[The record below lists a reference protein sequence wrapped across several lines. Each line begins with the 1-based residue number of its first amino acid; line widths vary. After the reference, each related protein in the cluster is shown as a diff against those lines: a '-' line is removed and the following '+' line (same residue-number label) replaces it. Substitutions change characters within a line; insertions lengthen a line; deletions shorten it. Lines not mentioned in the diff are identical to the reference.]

1 MRRRSF
7 LAALASSPAVASAQ
21 PALREVGFIHPG
33 GSDSMQPRLAAFA
46 DGLSRRGFV
55 EGRNVTVIAR
65 AADYDKARIAAYVDE
80 LVRRDVA
87 AILAVGPQVVQ
98 QTRAATSTIPI
109 VGLDLESDP
118 VKSGFVQ
125 SLSHPG
131 GNLTGLFFDFPEFS
145 GKWLEI
151 LGEIIPGLER
161 VGVLWDPGTGSVQL
175 DALVEV
181 AARRGV
187 KLQVLKVEK
196 PDQIDGAFAAAKTQ
210 SQAVLSLSSP
220 VFGSL
225 TPQVAEASLRH
236 RMPSIMLFP
245 EYGAAGGL
253 IAYGTDLFDLFRQ
266 AGEIVGKVLAGAKP
280 ADLPVER
287 PSRFRLVVNLRTAKT
302 LGLVVPPVVLLRAD
316 EVIE

>member
-7 LAALASSPAVASAQ
+7 FAALAASPAVASAQ
-21 PALREVGFIHPG
+21 PAIREVGFIHPG
-33 GSDSMQPRLAAFA
+33 GADSMQPRLAAFA
-46 DGLSRRGFV
+46 DGSSRRGFV

-65 AADYDKARIAAYVDE
+65 AADYDKVRIAAYVDE

-109 VGLDLESDP
+109 VSLDLESDP

-145 GKWLEI
+145 GKWLEL

-161 VGVLWDPGTGSVQL
+161 VGVLWDPGTGAVQL
-175 DALVEV
+175 DALVDV
-181 AARRGV
+181 ATRRGV
-187 KLQVLKVEK
+187 RLQVLKVEK
-196 PDQIDGAFAAAKTQ
+196 PDQIDGAFAAAKIQ
-210 SQAVLSLSSP
+210 SQAVLALSSP

-225 TPQVAEASLRH
+225 TPQVVEAALRH
-236 RMPSIMLFP
+236 HMPSIMLFP
-245 EYGAAGGL
+245 VYGAAGGL

-266 AGEIVGKVLAGAKP
+266 AGEIVGKVLAGARP

-302 LGLVVPPVVLLRAD
+302 LGLVIPPVVLLRAD

>member
-7 LAALASSPAVASAQ
+7 LAALAASPALASAQ
-21 PALREVGFIHPG
+21 PAMREVGFIHPG
-33 GSDSMQPRLAAFA
+33 GPDSMQPRLAAFA

-55 EGRNVTVIAR
+55 EGRDVTVIAR
-65 AADYDKARIAAYVDE
+65 AADYDKARIAAYADE
-80 LVRRDVA
+80 IVRRNVA
-87 AILAVGPQVVQ
+87 AILAVGPQVVL
-98 QTRAATSTIPI
+98 QTRTATSTIPI

-131 GNLTGLFFDFPEFS
+131 GNLTGMFFDFPEFS
-145 GKWLEI
+145 GKWLEL
-151 LGEIIPGLER
+151 LGEVIPGLER

-181 AARRGV
+181 ATGRGV
-187 KLQVLKVEK
+187 RLQVLKVEK
-196 PDQIDGAFAAAKTQ
+196 PDQIDGAFATAKTQ
-210 SQAVLSLSSP
+210 SQAVLALSSP

-225 TPQVAEASLRH
+225 TSQVAEAALRY

-245 EYGAAGGL
+245 EYGGVGGL

-287 PSRFRLVVNLRTAKT
+287 PSRFRLVVNLKTAKI
-302 LGLVVPPVVLLRAD
+302 LRLVIPPVVLLRAD

>member
-7 LAALASSPAVASAQ
+7 LAAVAALPAMANAQ
-21 PALREVGFIHPG
+21 PAMREVGFIHPG
-33 GSDSMQPRLAAFA
+33 GADSMQPRLAAFA

-210 SQAVLSLSSP
+210 SQAVLALSSP

-287 PSRFRLVVNLRTAKT
+287 PSRFRLVVNLTTAKT
-302 LGLVVPPVVLLRAD
+302 LGLVIPPVVLLRAD

>member
-1 MRRRSF
+1 MRRRGF
-7 LAALASSPAVASAQ
+7 LAVLAASPAVASAE
-21 PALREVGFIHPG
+21 PSMREVGFIHPG
-33 GSDSMQPRLAAFA
+33 GADSMQPRLAAFA

-55 EGRNVTVIAR
+55 VGRDVTVIAR
-65 AADYDKARIAAYVDE
+65 AADYDKARIAAYADE
-80 LVRRDVA
+80 LVRRNVA

-125 SLSHPG
+125 SLGHPG
-131 GNLTGLFFDFPEFS
+131 GNLTGMFFDFPEFS
-145 GKWLEI
+145 GKWLEL
-151 LGEIIPGLER
+151 LGEVIPGLQR

-187 KLQVLKVEK
+187 KLRVLKVEK
-196 PDQIDGAFAAAKTQ
+196 PDQIDGAFAEAKTQ
-210 SQAVLSLSSP
+210 SQAVLALSSP

-225 TPQVAEASLRH
+225 TSQVAEAALRH
-236 RMPSIMLFP
+236 GMPSIMLFP

-287 PSRFRLVVNLRTAKT
+287 PSRFRLVVNLKTAKT
-302 LGLVVPPVVLLRAD
+302 LGLVIPPVVLLRAD

>member
-7 LAALASSPAVASAQ
+7 LAALAASPAVARAQ
-21 PALREVGFIHPG
+21 PALRDVGFIHPG
-33 GSDSMQPRLAAFA
+33 GADSMQPRLAAFA

-175 DALVEV
+175 DALVDV
-181 AARRGV
+181 ATRRGV
-187 KLQVLKVEK
+187 RLQVLKVEK
-196 PDQIDGAFAAAKTQ
+196 PDQIDGAFAAAKSQ
-210 SQAVLSLSSP
+210 SQAVLALSSP

-225 TPQVAEASLRH
+225 TPQVAEAALRH
-236 RMPSIMLFP
+236 HMPSIMLFP

-266 AGEIVGKVLAGAKP
+266 AGEIVGKVLGGAKP

-302 LGLVVPPVVLLRAD
+302 LGLVIPPVVLLRAD

>member
-1 MRRRSF
+1 MRRRS
-7 LAALASSPAVASAQ
+7 
-21 PALREVGFIHPG
+21 
-33 GSDSMQPRLAAFA
+33 
-46 DGLSRRGFV
+46 FV

-210 SQAVLSLSSP
+210 SQAVLALSSP

-287 PSRFRLVVNLRTAKT
+287 PSRFRLVVNLKTAKT